1 MIAESAAV
9 GRRAIARRP
18 LRRFR
23 GGGGAGANP
32 VLVTLAILTVAVV
45 ATPLAFLLGEALAA
59 PGDRIADA
67 LLRPRTL
74 RLTGNTLALTA
85 GAVAGTLL
93 LGVPTAFALV
103 RTNLV
108 GRRWW
113 WVAASL
119 PLAIPSYV
127 AGLAWVSATPLR
139 GYWGSLSV
147 LVLVTTPYVTLPVAA
162 ALRRADTAVED
173 VARTLGLGPLR
184 AFLTMTL
191 PQIAPAAGAGA
202 LLVALY
208 SISEF
213 GVVAIMRYPTLTP
226 AVQTAFAGT
235 FNRELAMV
243 LSLLL
248 VFMALIVVALER
260 ALRRPATAIRVRGD
274 QAPPVRL
281 SAAGQLGTCLGLAT
295 VFVAA
300 VGVPVYVLLDR
311 LARSVAGHEIETER
325 MLAAART
332 TVLLGFAGA
341 AVATLLALPIGILAA
356 RRRSRLVAGLETA
369 TFLGHGLP
377 GIVLGLSMV
386 YLALSVV
393 PALYQ
398 TLGLLVI
405 AYGILFVPKAMGSV
419 RTSIAQVPESLE
431 DAARTL
437 GRSPSR
443 TWVEVTGALSWPGI
457 AAGAMLVALTVM
469 KELPA
474 TLMMRPTG
482 VDTLATRLWQLSDIA
497 AYGAAAPYA
506 LLLIAAAAVPALV
519 LARNPGGSR

>member
-1 MIAESAAV
+1 M
-9 GRRAIARRP
+9 
-18 LRRFR
+18 
-23 GGGGAGANP
+23 
-32 VLVTLAILTVAVV
+32 
-45 ATPLAFLLGEALAA
+45 
-59 PGDRIADA
+59 
-67 LLRPRTL
+67 
-74 RLTGNTLALTA
+74 
-85 GAVAGTLL
+85 
-93 LGVPTAFALV
+93 
-103 RTNLV
+103 
-108 GRRWW
+108 
-113 WVAASL
+113 
-119 PLAIPSYV
+119 
-127 AGLAWVSATPLR
+127 
-139 GYWGSLSV
+139 
-147 LVLVTTPYVTLPVAA
+147 
-162 ALRRADTAVED
+162 
-173 VARTLGLGPLR
+173 
-184 AFLTMTL
+184 
-191 PQIAPAAGAGA
+191 
-202 LLVALY
+202 
-208 SISEF
+208 
-213 GVVAIMRYPTLTP
+213 
-226 AVQTAFAGT
+226 
-235 FNRELAMV
+235 
-243 LSLLL
+243 
-248 VFMALIVVALER
+248 
-260 ALRRPATAIRVRGD
+260 
-274 QAPPVRL
+274 
-281 SAAGQLGTCLGLAT
+281 AT